1 MTGLLTVR
9 DAIRDF
15 LRKYDEITTPLFRF
29 VVALIMFCSINS
41 MYGYASLF
49 DKGIVIFLM
58 SVICA
63 LVSDTVVVLLG
74 GIVILVNVLGLSV
87 ELGVLFFILFL
98 LMYCMYMRIF
108 PECGWILAFVPIML
122 MLKLYYAVPLVV
134 VIFAGAAGIVPTA
147 FGIVLYYFSV
157 YVREI
162 QDGNMLGD
170 EEFQAYTY
178 IIDGIIKNKEVL
190 AMIITAAVVILLAY
204 IIYVLPFDY
213 SWYVAIGVGGI
224 CNILFTFVVN
234 AAVGVQTS
242 AGSVLGGS
250 LLGIV
255 LALFIQVC
263 KRVVDY
269 SRKETVQFEDD
280 DYYYYVKAVPKLN
293 MGKSEKPKNPGKAV
307 QETHKG
313 AEEDIQSRST
323 QGRNAQNRDTQN
335 RNTQNRNAQNR
346 NTQNRNTQNRNT
358 QSRSTQNRNAQMNE
372 NRDRVR

>member
-1 MTGLLTVR
+1 MTGLLTAR

-15 LRKYDEITTPLFRF
+15 LRKYDEITTPMFRF
-29 VVALIMFCSINS
+29 VVALIMFYSINS

-49 DKGIVIFLM
+49 DKGIVVFLM

-74 GIVILVNVLGLSV
+74 GIVILVNVLGLSI
-87 ELGVLFFILFL
+87 ELGALFLILFILI
-98 LMYCMYMRIF
+98 YCMYMRIF
-108 PECGWILAFVPIML
+108 PDCSWILAFVPIML

-134 VIFAGAAGIVPTA
+134 VVFAGTSGIVPTA
-147 FGIVLYYFSV
+147 FGIVLYYFSLS
-157 YVREI
+157 VREI
-162 QDGNMLGD
+162 QDGKMMENED
-170 EEFQAYTY
+170 FQAYTY
-178 IIDGIIKNKEVL
+178 IVDGIIKNKEIL
-190 AMIITAAVVILLAY
+190 AMIITAAIVILLAY

-234 AAVGVQTS
+234 SAVGVHTS
-242 AGSVLGGS
+242 SGSVLGGS

-255 LALFIQVC
+255 LALFIQMC

-293 MGKSEKPKNPGKAV
+293 MGKSAQPKNTARAV
-307 QETHKG
+307 QETHKSG
-313 AEEDIQSRST
+313 DEEVQSRST
-323 QGRNAQNRDTQN
+323 QT
-335 RNTQNRNAQNR
+335 RNTQNRSMQDRSAQGR
-346 NTQNRNTQNRNT
+346 NTQNRSTQSRNT
-358 QSRSTQNRNAQMNE
+358 QSRSTQNRNAQMND

>member
-29 VVALIMFCSINS
+29 VVALIMFNSINS

-49 DKGIVIFLM
+49 DKGIVVFLM

-87 ELGVLFFILFL
+87 ELGALFLILFI

-108 PECGWILAFVPIML
+108 PDCSWILAFVPIML
-122 MLKLYYAVPLVV
+122 MLKLYYAVPLIV
-134 VIFAGAAGIVPTA
+134 VIFAGTSGIVPTA

-157 YVREI
+157 HVREI
-162 QDGNMLGD
+162 QDGKMLED

-178 IIDGIIKNKEVL
+178 IIDGIIKNKEIL
-190 AMIITAAVVILLAY
+190 AMIITAAIVILLAY

-224 CNILFTFVVN
+224 CNIIFTFIVN

-242 AGSVLGGS
+242 SGSVLGGS

-293 MGKSEKPKNPGKAV
+293 MGKSAKPKNTGKAV
-307 QETHKG
+307 QETHKSV
-313 AEEDIQSRST
+313 EEDAQSRDVQNKHT
-323 QGRNAQNRDTQN
+323 QSK
-335 RNTQNRNAQNR
+335 
-346 NTQNRNTQNRNT
+346 NTQNRNTQNRTTQNRGAQNRSA
-358 QSRSTQNRNAQMNE
+358 QSRTTQNRNAQMND

>member
-29 VVALIMFCSINS
+29 VVALIMFLSINS

-49 DKGIVIFLM
+49 DKGIVVFLM

-74 GIVILVNVLGLSV
+74 GVVILINTLGISV
-87 ELGVLFFILFL
+87 EIGALFLILFI

-108 PECGWILAFVPIML
+108 PDCSWILAFVPIML

-134 VIFAGAAGIVPTA
+134 VIFAGASGIVPTA

-157 YVREI
+157 CVREI
-162 QDGNMLGD
+162 QDGNMLED
-170 EEFQAYTY
+170 EDFQAYTY
-178 IIDGIIKNKEVL
+178 IVDGIIKNKEIL

-213 SWYVAIGVGGI
+213 SWYVAIGVGGL
-224 CNILFTFVVN
+224 CNILFTFIVN

-255 LALFIQVC
+255 LALFIQAC

-280 DYYYYVKAVPKLN
+280 DYYYYVKAVPKFN
-293 MGKSEKPKNPGKAV
+293 MGKSAKSKNISNAA

-313 AEEDIQSRST
+313 VNEGS
-323 QGRNAQNRDTQN
+323 QNRNVQN
-335 RNTQNRNAQNR
+335 RNTQNRSAHTENAQN
-346 NTQNRNTQNRNT
+346 
-358 QSRSTQNRNAQMNE
+358 RSTQNRNVQNRNGQNRSTKTGNVQMND

>member
-29 VVALIMFCSINS
+29 VVALIMFNSINS

-49 DKGIVIFLM
+49 DKGIVLFLM

-87 ELGVLFFILFL
+87 ELGALFLILFILI
-98 LMYCMYMRIF
+98 YCMYMRIF
-108 PECGWILAFVPIML
+108 PDCSWILAFVPIML

-134 VIFAGAAGIVPTA
+134 VIFAGASGIVPTA
-147 FGIVLYYFSV
+147 FGIILYYFSISI
-157 YVREI
+157 REI
-162 QDGNMLGD
+162 QDGKMMEN

-178 IIDGIIKNKEVL
+178 IVDGIIKNKEIL

-234 AAVGVQTS
+234 SAVGVHTS
-242 AGSVLGGS
+242 SGSVLGGS

-255 LALFIQVC
+255 LALFIQMC
-263 KRVVDY
+263 KRIVDY

-293 MGKSEKPKNPGKAV
+293 MGKSAQPKNTGKAV
-307 QETHKG
+307 QETHKSVD
-313 AEEDIQSRST
+313 EEVQSRST
-323 QGRNAQNRDTQN
+323 QSKSTQSRNTQSG
-335 RNTQNRNAQNR
+335 NTQNRNAQNR
-346 NTQNRNTQNRNT
+346 NTQNRNAQNRNA
-358 QSRSTQNRNAQMNE
+358 QNRSTQNRNAQMND
-372 NRDRVR
+372 NRDRLR